1 MLDLKRI
8 KAVFFDFD
16 DTLGNR
22 ERYAYDCYTR
32 VIHDNADI
40 EDPVEF
46 EAVIQDCML
55 WDQKG
60 NENKRYVKA
69 KLKEK
74 YNIILPQ
81 EDFNTYWNSILWEY
95 CVPFEDAEETLEI
108 LSKKYLLGLVTNGES
123 EAQRMKLKKA
133 GLERFFTENTIVV
146 SGDRG
151 IHKPDVR
158 IFQEA
163 MKKLNVAPE
172 ESVFVGDIFSNDVL
186 GAYRAGMTPV
196 WMWNQGERRC
206 NADIKVIHHLKELI
220 AYLQQ

>member
-196 WMWNQGERRC
+196 WMWNHGERRC

>member
-1 MLDLKRI
+1 LLDLKRI

-196 WMWNQGERRC
+196 WMWNHGERRC